1 MKCCRLDEGF
11 SKIFPSLGSVACSF
25 AKRGK
30 QCAAG
35 ISMRVKSAA
44 KKNWNDRGLNVVRR
58 FKGLDRDEI
67 VRRWKN
73 SPIKS

>member
-11 SKIFPSLGSVACSF
+11 SKIFPSPGSVACSF

-44 KKNWNDRGLNVVRR
+44 KKNWIDRGMI
-58 FKGLDRDEI
+58 GD
-67 VRRWKN
+67 
-73 SPIKS
+73 